1 MKQRWSCT
9 KAVPASHPALPG
21 HFPGR
26 PLVPGV
32 LLLEVLATTL
42 ETRVGGHIA
51 CIKEVKFLHP
61 LQPDET
67 AEWHVEVDG
76 RQVGFEVTRAAE
88 QIARGRV
95 ELAA

>member
-1 MKQRWSCT
+1 MKQHWSCT
-9 KAVPASHPALPG
+9 WTVPTTHPALPG

-42 ETRVGGHIA
+42 EARLGGHIA
-51 CIKEVKFLHP
+51 CLNEVKFLHP
-61 LQPDET
+61 LQPGET
-67 AEWHVEVDG
+67 AEWHVEVDD
-76 RQVGFEVTRAAE
+76 RQVCFEVTQAAA

-95 ELAA
+95 ELAT